1 MAMMAAPLPEIDILE
16 ARDPALDDQSDDWP
30 EFNLSN
36 AQVHLPGRPDILVS
50 LLEASQNYPVTVV
63 GTLDTPS
70 DERSR
75 LYKGHAY
82 KKRTSIE
89 IDNVRFFSYGQYP
102 DGSIAL
108 WAPGKAGWYTLQP
121 SRAYKRFYADMIDA
135 VQTFYYIADAYRQP
149 RRSGKGK
156 ATTTLPH
163 FTADEFF
170 DKYAKDRTSRFVTS
184 EDVAQHI
191 YHHKDAL
198 ISFMVTGKEDI
209 SWSKIPLYIHLIR
222 KFPEVHAVVKQRIK
236 QPVTQNQPMVSA
248 EPQKKPDDT
257 ASITS
262 SNTKS
267 RRGRQQ
273 KGADH
278 WTSSALSSD
287 HLKEDRL
294 HPATPAKY
302 SDSDSD
308 VPRRKG
314 KSVLR
319 LRGSKAG
326 KSESRVGG
334 KAPANDGDVLDD
346 QLSPSGGKRKHF
358 VSEETHRPRKRQS
371 SHALSDEGIDIPSS
385 PENTDNNDETNPSIK
400 SPIHDQSHP
409 ANHQVQ
415 EDTWTCALDG
425 CRYRIY
431 GASKPDSQRL
441 IKEHYELHAF
451 DDDERVRLVKKLQ
464 EPSLPAGH
472 LMERV
477 KMQAKSEGFPRSS
490 LAGTRYPD
498 SIPIRTG
505 VVQKY

>member
-1 MAMMAAPLPEIDILE
+1 MMATPIPETDILE

-36 AQVHLPGRPDILVS
+36 AQVHLPGQPDILVS

-75 LYKGHAY
+75 LYKGPAY

-108 WAPGKAGWYTLQP
+108 WAPGKAGWFTLQP
-121 SRAYKRFYADMIDA
+121 SRAYKRSYADMIDA
-135 VQTFYYIADAYRQP
+135 VQTFYYIADAYREP

-156 ATTTLPH
+156 SVTILPH

-170 DKYAKDRTSRFVTS
+170 DKYAKDRTSRFITS

-222 KFPEVHAVVKQRIK
+222 KFPELHAVIRQRIK
-236 QPVTQNQPMVSA
+236 QPVITQSQAMVSA
-248 EPQKKPDDT
+248 EAQKKVDDT
-257 ASITS
+257 ASTTS
-262 SNTKS
+262 SNGRS

-273 KGADH
+273 KSADH
-278 WTSSALSSD
+278 SKGSALDSE
-287 HLKEDRL
+287 HLKEEGL
-294 HPATPAKY
+294 QPATPTKD

-326 KSESRVGG
+326 KSESRVSG
-334 KAPANDGDVLDD
+334 KVPANHGDVLDES
-346 QLSPSGGKRKHF
+346 LSPSGGKRGHF
-358 VSEETHRPRKRQS
+358 MSEEAHRPRKRQS

-385 PENTDNNDETNPSIK
+385 PDNADNHDENKASIK
-400 SPIHDQSHP
+400 RLIHDQTYP
-409 ANHQVQ
+409 ANDQVQ

-431 GASKPDSQRL
+431 GASKPDSRSL

-477 KMQAKSEGFPRSS
+477 KMRAKLEGFPRSS

>member
-1 MAMMAAPLPEIDILE
+1 MMTTPIPESDVLE
-16 ARDPALDDQSDDWP
+16 ARDPALNDQSDDWP

-75 LYKGHAY
+75 LYKGPAY

-89 IDNVRFFSYGQYP
+89 INDVRFFSYGQYP

-108 WAPGKAGWYTLQP
+108 WAPGNAGWFTLQP
-121 SRAYKRFYADMIDA
+121 SRAYKRSYADMIDA
-135 VQTFYYIADAYRQP
+135 VQTFYYIADAYREP

-156 ATTTLPH
+156 SATTLPH
-163 FTADEFF
+163 YTADEFF
-170 DKYAKDRTSRFVTS
+170 DKYAKDRNSRFVTP
-184 EDVAQHI
+184 EDVSQHI

-209 SWSKIPLYIHLIR
+209 AWSKIPLYIHLIR
-222 KFPEVHAVVKQRIK
+222 NFPEAHAIIKQRIK
-236 QPVTQNQPMVSA
+236 QPTAQSQATMLA
-248 EPQKKPDDT
+248 ETLSRADDT
-257 ASITS
+257 VSTTS
-262 SNTKS
+262 SNSKS

-273 KGADH
+273 RGTDPA
-278 WTSSALSSD
+278 TGSALDSG
-287 HLKEDRL
+287 HLRDDG
-294 HPATPAKY
+294 HPATPAKD

-334 KAPANDGDVLDD
+334 KAPVCHDDVFDD
-346 QLSPSGGKRKHF
+346 QLSPSGGKRKQF
-358 VSEETHRPRKRQS
+358 VSEEAHRPRKRQS

-385 PENTDNNDETNPSIK
+385 PDNADSNDPSKAYIK
-400 SPIHDQSHP
+400 RLIHGQSHP
-409 ANHQVQ
+409 ANDQVQ

-425 CRYRIY
+425 CQYRIY

-477 KMQAKSEGFPRSS
+477 KMQAKLEGFPKTT

-498 SIPIRTG
+498 SMPIRTG